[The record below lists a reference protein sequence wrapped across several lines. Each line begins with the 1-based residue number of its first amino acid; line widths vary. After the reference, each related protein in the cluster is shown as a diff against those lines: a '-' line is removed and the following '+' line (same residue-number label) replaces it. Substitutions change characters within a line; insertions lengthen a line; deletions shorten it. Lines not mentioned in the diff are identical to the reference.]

1 MDTRI
6 YEYDA
11 PEKPQRI
18 EHCLLCVASFAHD
31 LFVRTLFL
39 LDRIGCRGLVLL
51 EVVFSPA
58 KSFFLRHFHFWF
70 ESIEIAGHRL
80 TQRLIRPT
88 KPWASF
94 RAVEEELCVPEKE
107 PTEERVVADVPERIA
122 AHAFGMASFFC
133 MSTWNYLVPDQF
145 VGRTIWRVSAAMD
158 FLVHCVGGASARFL
172 ESVIP
177 RPIVWV
183 SILIS
188 HSVVSAVLHTIDF
201 LYLWW
206 FSRNWRK
213 LLFVLPTAII
223 GSVLMV
229 LFAVAPSILEGRP
242 DHYLVSLAEAEAN
255 QEFARAEL
263 LRKKLHQIGFRHGDH
278 LDFRGAA
285 LLAKDGNIDE
295 AFTVMQ
301 ELAPLNE
308 AKHCAAHLWM
318 ATAIFK
324 EQVPYEGDKWSL
336 IESHAR
342 LALTLEPKNT
352 SASYFLG
359 QALTATGRFREAIPM
374 LERAAAKDEGLHG
387 SLAVIC
393 VRAGQVQ
400 EARKHAGAARR
411 HFLEQFELDQPSD
424 LWQKQIAI
432 DQDQCILFS
441 DVLAILGDV
450 SGQQRLLQWGH
461 ESTGSDRISRLWRET
476 LLAHATSAAY
486 DDKVKASAFESLL
499 CKSECQ
505 KQAAEI
511 LEQQLRKDPSELD
524 VFSHLHA
531 KRILPARIELM
542 LGDIAFLR
550 GMKEQAISHY
560 AQVVRRDPQSAVA
573 YNNLA
578 WLWATTSGYDIA
590 KALRAANRAI
600 EISPDPRFFATR
612 GEIYYRAKDWIA
624 AARDLRVAVKQSAGP
639 RDELKELLSECIGR
653 VAVREDWNQR

>member
-1 MDTRI
+1 MDTQI
-6 YEYDA
+6 YEHDA

-31 LFVRTLFL
+31 LFVRTLFR

-70 ESIEIAGHRL
+70 ESIEIAGQWLIQRL
-80 TQRLIRPT
+80 TQPT
-88 KPWASF
+88 KPWVSWPD
-94 RAVEEELCVPEKE
+94 VEEELCVPEAE

-122 AHAFGMASFFC
+122 GNVLAIASSFC
-133 MSTWNYLVPDQF
+133 VSTWNFLVPEPFFD
-145 VGRTIWRVSAAMD
+145 RLYWRISAAVD
-158 FLVHCVGGASARFL
+158 FALHRVGDAFVRLA
-172 ESVIP
+172 EAVIP

-188 HSVVSAVLHTIDF
+188 HSIVSTVLHSIDF

-206 FSRNWRK
+206 FSRDWRK

-229 LFAVAPSILEGRP
+229 VFAVAPSILEGRP
-242 DHYLVSLAEAEAN
+242 DHYLVRLAEAEAN
-255 QEFARAEL
+255 QEFARAKL

-285 LLAKDGNIDE
+285 LLAKDGKIDE

-342 LALTLEPKNT
+342 LALTLEPKST

-359 QALTATGRFREAIPM
+359 QALTATGRYREAIPM
-374 LERAAAKDEGLHG
+374 LERAAAKDDGLHG

-400 EARKHAGAARR
+400 EARKHAVAARR

-461 ESTGSDRISRLWRET
+461 ECTGRDKISRMWRKT

-486 DDKVKASAFESLL
+486 DDDEVKANAFESLL
-499 CKSECQ
+499 NQNESRE
-505 KQAAEI
+505 QAVEI
-511 LEQQLRKDPSELD
+511 LKQQLKENPNELA

-612 GEIYYRAKDWIA
+612 GEIYYRAKDWMA
-624 AARDLRVAVKQSAGP
+624 AARDLRVAVKQSTSQK
-639 RDELKELLSECIGR
+639 DELEELLLECIGK
-653 VAVREDWNQR
+653 VAVREG